1 MNGSRAVRAAVL
13 GALVGVLAVAGM
25 VGSAFS
31 APGREA
37 QATHRAAIVVDTG
50 SAVVT
55 RCVTFSEDS
64 ISGITALQR
73 AGLAP
78 VVRSFSGN
86 GGAVCGLNG
95 LGCPADSSCL
105 TCQAPNYWAYY
116 RADDGAGAFS
126 YSPVG
131 AGSAQVTDGDV
142 EGWRWGSGAGPGFRS
157 FASICPLQPPSST
170 TTTTTTA
177 APRPGGPGNGS
188 TGSPADGAGPAGP
201 QDDTAPGDSSTTVAP
216 TTSGAGEGRTASGGQ
231 DTDPADVDAAEDVDG
246 EEAAART
253 SLEDDDGSGASART
267 WLAFVAL
274 LGGFGLAGWR
284 VHRVRRSA

>member
-1 MNGSRAVRAAVL
+1 MNRSRAVRAAVL

-50 SAVVT
+50 SGVVT

-157 FASICPLQPPSST
+157 FASICPLQPPLST

-188 TGSPADGAGPAGP
+188 TGRPAGGP
-201 QDDTAPGDSSTTVAP
+201 GPGGPPDSAPGDSSTTVAP
-216 TTSGAGEGRTASGGQ
+216 TTSGAGEGTTASGGQ
-231 DTDPADVDAAEDVDG
+231 ATDPVDGDTAEDVDG

-253 SLEDDDGSGASART
+253 PLEDDDGSGASART

-284 VHRVRRSA
+284 VHRVRRSD